1 MAITPDKGGQTQG
14 MRWQENT
21 PGEAQLLASTLRAYR
36 NRLRRDRRRAFIS
49 VAAISIGVMWL
60 AVALLYVA
68 NMTPPFVFALSIAL
82 TATLPFLA
90 LLAEVITRPSL
101 RTTARILDTRLD
113 NQQRLVTALGLGS
126 NQEVGPLDETQVG
139 TTARLLASVDP
150 KVISPIRSMRPSLA
164 LAAGMLCLALALF
177 VLKGTGGQY
186 VPYQAGTLPQTP
198 EELALLATPTAVT
211 GLPGAE
217 QQATQQAQANSPN
230 ATPGADGQ
238 DGATQAQQ
246 DAAESQEAKSSLDKL
261 GEALDGQG
269 ATQGIADNLRNG
281 NYDEAAKQ
289 LAELGEQNDQLSADA
304 KRDLAQALDD
314 ASDDPATSDDMRFRE
329 RQAANALRRGKYED
343 IEKALGNLGQSVQD
357 TAGKVMTQEEMAK
370 AFPSPT
376 AATSGGQEVPPAAP
390 SQGQAGQQS
399 GEQAPQEGQQ
409 GSQPGQQSQG
419 GQSDQSGQGQQGQG
433 ESGQQQSGD
442 QQGGGEQSGQQGE
455 GQTGQGQGEQSG
467 TNPAAGQQ
475 GGGQDQSEQGQGN
488 PGAGD
493 GHKESGPTGPGG
505 VEGGASNP
513 FELEGNKDPKGG
525 NPSDG
530 NQPALSVEG
539 DGQQASNAAP
549 ADQGT
554 ASNMPGENSR
564 LPVERWDVVQRYFNG
579 Q

>member
-1 MAITPDKGGQTQG
+1 
-14 MRWQENT
+14 
-21 PGEAQLLASTLRAYR
+21 
-36 NRLRRDRRRAFIS
+36 
-49 VAAISIGVMWL
+49 
-60 AVALLYVA
+60 
-68 NMTPPFVFALSIAL
+68 
-82 TATLPFLA
+82 
-90 LLAEVITRPSL
+90 
-101 RTTARILDTRLD
+101 
-113 NQQRLVTALGLGS
+113 
-126 NQEVGPLDETQVG
+126 
-139 TTARLLASVDP
+139 
-150 KVISPIRSMRPSLA
+150 
-164 LAAGMLCLALALF
+164 MLCLALALF

-246 DAAESQEAKSSLDKL
+246 DAAESQDAKSSLDKL
-261 GEALDGQG
+261 GQALDGQG

-289 LAELGEQNDQLSADA
+289 LEELGEQNDQLSEDA

-376 AATSGGQEVPPAAP
+376 AATSGGQDVPPAAP

-409 GSQPGQQSQG
+409 GSQPGQQSQ
-419 GQSDQSGQGQQGQG
+419 SEQSGQAQPGEG
-433 ESGQQQSGD
+433 ESGQQQAGD
-442 QQGGGEQSGQQGE
+442 QQGGGEQSGQPGE
-455 GQTGQGQGEQSG
+455 GQTGQGQGNQSG

-475 GGGQDQSEQGQGN
+475 GGGQDQSDQGQGN

-505 VEGGASNP
+505 VQGGASNP

-539 DGQQASNAAP
+539 DGQQATSAAP

-554 ASNMPGENSR
+554 ASNVPGENSR

>member
-1 MAITPDKGGQTQG
+1 
-14 MRWQENT
+14 
-21 PGEAQLLASTLRAYR
+21 
-36 NRLRRDRRRAFIS
+36 
-49 VAAISIGVMWL
+49 
-60 AVALLYVA
+60 
-68 NMTPPFVFALSIAL
+68 
-82 TATLPFLA
+82 
-90 LLAEVITRPSL
+90 
-101 RTTARILDTRLD
+101 
-113 NQQRLVTALGLGS
+113 
-126 NQEVGPLDETQVG
+126 
-139 TTARLLASVDP
+139 
-150 KVISPIRSMRPSLA
+150 MRPSLA
-164 LAAGMLCLALALF
+164 LTAGLLCLSLALF

-217 QQATQQAQANSPN
+217 QQATQQAQSNSPN

-238 DGATQAQQ
+238 AGTTQAQQ
-246 DAAESQEAKSSLDKL
+246 DAAESQDAKSSLDKL
-261 GEALDGQG
+261 GQALDGQG

-289 LAELGEQNDQLSADA
+289 LEELGQQNDQLSEQA
-304 KRDLAQALDD
+304 KRDLAKALED
-314 ASDDPATSDDMRFRE
+314 ASNDPATGDDMRFRE
-329 RQAANALRRGKYED
+329 RQAANALRKGKYED

-376 AATSGGQEVPPAAP
+376 AATSGGQDVPPAAP
-390 SQGQAGQQS
+390 SQGQAGQQN

-419 GQSDQSGQGQQGQG
+419 QQSDQSGQGQQSQG
-433 ESGQQQSGD
+433 ESGQQQAGD
-442 QQGGGEQSGQQGE
+442 QQGGGQQSGQPGE
-455 GQTGQGQGEQSG
+455 GQTGQGQGNQSG

-475 GGGQDQSEQGQGN
+475 GGGQDQSDQGQGN

-505 VEGGASNP
+505 VQGGASNP

-530 NQPALSVEG
+530 SQPALSVEG
-539 DGQQASNAAP
+539 DGQQANSAAP

-554 ASNMPGENSR
+554 ASNVPGENSR
-564 LPVERWDVVQRYFNG
+564 LPVERWDVVQRYFSG